1 MAKKILRLVAVVAL
15 LCLTGWGCFKEEPLK
30 LPFTGYAP
38 PRMDDGWTV
47 GTPASVGLD
56 GDALTAVY
64 SDYHNRRDLWQVR
77 SLLVFRHGRLVA
89 ESYTKDTADRT
100 RPVAVWSC
108 TKQVMAILT
117 GMALTDGLLHDVA
130 DPVSAYLPSV
140 LEEHPD
146 KAGLTLAHL
155 LTMQSGIGFD
165 NGGLNGGSNRLLK
178 QIPENSLEFVLGLP
192 LRHVPGE
199 TFHYSDGD
207 PQILSAVLQAG
218 AGRTVR
224 DWAREVLFDGLGVC
238 RYDWITYRD
247 GLTMGAFGLL
257 LTPRDLARFGQL
269 VLDGGR
275 WNGVRLVDSVW
286 IREMTSV
293 KVSADETTYHGVA
306 FGYYWWIDEAR
317 GVVFMNG
324 QGGQFVFVVPDKSLV
339 VVMTAEPNTQG
350 RHQFQVTD
358 ALGLVDRIVAC
369 VAPDSLDV

>member
-1 MAKKILRLVAVVAL
+1 MVAVAL
-15 LCLTGWGCFKEEPLK
+15 LCLTGWGCLKEEPLK

-38 PRMDDGWTV
+38 PLMEDGWAV

-56 GDALTAVY
+56 GDALTTIY
-64 SDYHNRRDLWQVR
+64 RDFHERRDLWQVR

-89 ESYTKDTADRT
+89 ESYSKDTADRT
-100 RPVAVWSC
+100 RPAAVWSC

-117 GMALTDGLLHDVA
+117 GMALTDGLLDEVA

-155 LTMQSGIGFD
+155 LTMRSGIGFD

-178 QIPENSLEFVLGLP
+178 QIPDNSLDFVLGLP
-192 LRHVPGE
+192 LRHAPGE
-199 TFHYSDGD
+199 AFHYSDGD
-207 PQILSAVLQAG
+207 PQILSAVLQAC

-224 DWAREVLFDGLGVC
+224 DWAREVLFDRLGVC

-275 WNGVRLVDSVW
+275 WNGVGSS
-286 IREMTSV
+286 I
-293 KVSADETTYHGVA
+293 
-306 FGYYWWIDEAR
+306 
-317 GVVFMNG
+317 
-324 QGGQFVFVVPDKSLV
+324 P
-339 VVMTAEPNTQG
+339 
-350 RHQFQVTD
+350 
-358 ALGLVDRIVAC
+358 LG
-369 VAPDSLDV
+369 SGK